1 MTGAEATA
9 AVIDALEAMSFRY
22 MLVGSLSSNVFGIPR
37 STKDADFVIQ
47 SGGATLPELVSRL
60 GPSFRLEPQ
69 VRFETITMTTR
80 QIVHI
85 DEVPFIVEFFRLS
98 DDPHDQERFRR
109 RQRVEIPGHKV
120 FVPTAEDIII
130 TKLRWSTQGQRSKD
144 VDDVRGILAVQ
155 GDRLDLNY
163 IREWCERHDTSAL
176 LDEIRRSIPSV

>member
-9 AVIDALEAMSFRY
+9 AVIDALEALSFPY
-22 MLVGSLSSNVFGIPR
+22 MLVGSLSSNIFGIPR

-47 SGGATLPELVSRL
+47 SGGVTLFDLVARL

-69 VRFETITMTTR
+69 VQFETITMTTR
-80 QIVHI
+80 QVVQI
-85 DEVPFIVEFFRLS
+85 DEIPFVIEFFCLS

-144 VDDVRGILAVQ
+144 AEDARGIIAVQ
-155 GDRLDLNY
+155 GDRLDLRY
-163 IREWCERHDTSAL
+163 VREWCERHGTSAL
-176 LDEIRRSIPSV
+176 LDEIRRSIPPI

>member
-9 AVIDALEAMSFRY
+9 TVIDSLEALSFNY
-22 MLVGSLSSNVFGIPR
+22 MLVGSLSSNLFGIPR

-47 SGGATLPELVSRL
+47 SGSVTLPELIARL

-80 QIVHI
+80 QIVRI
-85 DEVPFIVEFFRLS
+85 DEIPFIIEFFRLS

-144 VDDVRGILAVQ
+144 ADDARGIIAVQ
-155 GDRLDLNY
+155 GGRLDMSY
-163 IREWCERHDTSAL
+163 VREWCERHGTLAL
-176 LDEIRRSIPSV
+176 LDEIRRSIPAV